1 MLFRRII
8 FSALCIGL
16 LSGFLF
22 SIVQYFGVS
31 PIILAAEQYEIVEVQ
46 AAPVQSHHHGETL
59 SDGHHDSGGGHH
71 HNTEAWS
78 PSDGIERSLYSLLA
92 NVLAGI
98 GFAAIVLSIMC
109 QLQLKGWVTFSPMK
123 GLIFGL
129 AGFVAFFAMPGIGL
143 PPEIPGIEAAPLD
156 NRQTWWL
163 LSVIASGVGV
173 GIFAFAKWAYKIL
186 GVLCIAL
193 PFLVGAPH
201 SAGPEFGQADDR
213 AVAILMDL
221 HQQFIVATG
230 ITNLVFWLA
239 LGLLS
244 AWCLNRIILNDDV
257 QQPSA

>member
-8 FSALCIGL
+8 FSAMCIGL
-16 LSGFLF
+16 LSGLLF
-22 SIVQYFGVS
+22 SVVQYFGVS
-31 PIILAAEQYEIVEVQ
+31 PIILAAEQYEIFEDQ
-46 AAPVQSHHHGETL
+46 AAPVESHHHGEEL
-59 SDGHHDSGGGHH
+59 SGGHH

-78 PSDGIERSLYSLLA
+78 PSDGIERSLYSLLS

-129 AGFVAFFAMPGIGL
+129 AGFLAFFAMPGIGL

-163 LSVIASGVGV
+163 LSVIVSGLGL
-173 GIFAFAKWAYKIL
+173 GILALAKWGYKIL

-201 SAGPEFGQADDR
+201 STGPEFGQADER
-213 AVAILMDL
+213 VVAILMDL
-221 HQQFIVATG
+221 HQQFILASG
-230 ITNLVFWLA
+230 MTNLVFWLA
-239 LGLLS
+239 LGLLC
-244 AWCLNRIILNDDV
+244 AWGLNRMVLHDDI